1 MRLLAALGL
10 CVSLVLGSPVLSRV
24 AGAAPVTPR
33 SFTPT
38 QSFTGGGTGGW
49 SKLGLVG
56 LQHYGNYTSTGQL
69 GSGVSYFQI
78 AGPGVPR
85 VATFTRSDGTALTG
99 IARDTA
105 GQCGSIPITTYCF
118 TMELDGTSDIAH
130 AHIEVVVQ
138 HGPGGATHPA
148 EEFLMRGTLT
158 LNRRMG
164 YAMVDAGGTTFA
176 FGGIDHLG
184 DAHTSQACD
193 LEPTPSREGYWI
205 VNTAGQLYAFGDAP
219 YLGNAAVS
227 TFSAAEFVI
236 SMSATPTGKGYWLFT
251 SIGRALPFGDAH
263 FFGDL
268 RTYTLNGRIV
278 GSVSTPT
285 GNGYY
290 MVGSDGGV
298 FAFGDARFRGSM
310 GNQHLNQPVVGLVP
324 TPDNTGYWL
333 VATDG
338 GVFSFNATF
347 FGSMGGTHLN
357 RSVIAMVPYGN
368 AYLMVA
374 TDGGVFDFARAPFFG
389 SQANARLTTPI
400 VSAAGGG

>member
-1 MRLLAALGL
+1 MRLLASLAV
-10 CVSLVLGSPVLSRV
+10 CVSLLFGIPALSRV
-24 AGAAPVTPR
+24 AGATPATPR
-33 SFTPT
+33 SFTQT
-38 QSFTGGGTGGW
+38 QSFTGGGTGTRSEG
-49 SKLGLVG
+49 GLLLVAHSG
-56 LQHYGNYTSTGQL
+56 HYTSTGQL
-69 GSGVSYFQI
+69 GSGLFYFQF
-78 AGPGVPR
+78 GTPNVPR
-85 VATFTRSDGTALTG
+85 VATFTRSDGMALTG
-99 IARDTA
+99 PNRDAT
-105 GQCGSIPITTYCF
+105 GKCGSIPISTYCL
-118 TMELDGTSDIAH
+118 TMDLDGTADIAH
-130 AHIEVVVQ
+130 AHIEVVVDN
-138 HGPGGATHPA
+138 GSAYPETTS
-148 EEFLMRGTLT
+148 FLMRGTLT
-158 LNRRMG
+158 LNRRTG
-164 YAMVDAGGTTFA
+164 YAMVDAGGKTFA

-184 DAHTSQACD
+184 DAQTSQACD

-205 VNTAGQLYAFGDAP
+205 VNTAGQVYAFGDAP
-219 YLGNAAVS
+219 YLGNADVS

-251 SIGRALPFGDAH
+251 SIGRALPFGDAR

-268 RTYTLNGRIV
+268 HTYTLNDGIV
-278 GSVSTPT
+278 GSVTTPT
-285 GNGYY
+285 GSGYY

-310 GNQHLNQPVVGLVP
+310 GNQRLNQPVVGLLP

-389 SQANARLTTPI
+389 SQADARLTTPI
-400 VSAAGGG
+400 VSAAAGG